1 MRAQAYEFIRQQL
14 IMATADLS
22 GSTKGQLQ
30 AWLEDAQFDTTSHPR
45 KKPRVLDE
53 VSGKMIT
60 LDNPP
65 IPGKQSRAKGSHIPL
80 VLPVEFVM
88 ASWRRAVLAR
98 DKHEGAWL
106 MWCYADSTAYA
117 HQVEI
122 VGWGWEELIAGLE
135 GKRVAGK
142 TFKLLRSLLWLA
154 AQDVKREARHG
165 AEKCYKAQELA
176 LMVGVSKSTWS
187 GSYAG
192 YWSAMRGHFLH
203 LDRMALE
210 GVRKTRS
217 KQRAINHR
225 PAIANPN

>member
-14 IMATADLS
+14 IIATADLS

-30 AWLEDAQFDTTSHPR
+30 AWLEDAQFDTKTYPR

-98 DKHEGAWL
+98 EKHESAWL

-122 VGWGWEELIAGLE
+122 VGWGWEAMIAGLA

-142 TFKLLRSLLWLA
+142 TFKLLRSLVWLA
-154 AQDVKREARHG
+154 AQDVKQELRYTADR
-165 AEKCYKAQELA
+165 CYKAQELA
-176 LMVGVSKSTWS
+176 QLAGVSKSTWS
-187 GSYAG
+187 ESYAG
-192 YWSAMRGHFLH
+192 YWAALRGHFLK
-203 LDRMALE
+203 LDRLALE
-210 GVRKTRS
+210 GVRKTRT
-217 KQRAINHR
+217 KQKATNYQ
-225 PAIANPN
+225 PTIANPN